1 MIPIIQ
7 TMGIKA
13 GAPISKSDKGNEKQE
28 FTLNNNL
35 KITHV
40 NMVESANIKIM
51 VTITSNLLI
60 EKITGIIKIK
70 EIIEGEK
77 KDSKDNGIK
86 YAYL

>member
-1 MIPIIQ
+1 
-7 TMGIKA
+7 
-13 GAPISKSDKGNEKQE
+13 
-28 FTLNNNL
+28 
-35 KITHV
+35 
-40 NMVESANIKIM
+40 MVESANIKIM